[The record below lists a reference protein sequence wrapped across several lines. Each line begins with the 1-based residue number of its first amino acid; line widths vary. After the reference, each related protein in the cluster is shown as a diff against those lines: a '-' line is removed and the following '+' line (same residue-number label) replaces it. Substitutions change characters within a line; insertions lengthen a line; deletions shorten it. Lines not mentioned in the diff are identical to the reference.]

1 MSYAITDEIETL
13 LRLGVKL
20 DAAVTQVYVKRAER
34 MLRRLQLNVARAAE
48 CAQENIKSS
57 CQETGQLGIEL
68 HQLGHEIADNWLRE
82 Y

>member
-20 DAAVTQVYVKRAER
+20 DAAVTQVYAKRAER
-34 MLRRLQLNVARAAE
+34 LLRNLQLTVGRCAE
-48 CAQENIKSS
+48 CAQQNAKISL
-57 CQETGQLGIEL
+57 QDTGKLGVEL
-68 HQLGHEIADNWLRE
+68 RQLGHEIADTLPRE

>member
-1 MSYAITDEIETL
+1 MSFAITDEIETL

-34 MLRRLQLNVARAAE
+34 ALRNLQLTVGRCAE
-48 CAQENIKSS
+48 RAQENAKISL
-57 CQETGQLGIEL
+57 QDTGQLGAEL
-68 HQLGHEIADNWLRE
+68 RQLGHEIADNLPRE